1 MEIIEALDIFTGDRT
16 QGPAPPP
23 WRINVP
29 DIYGDAW
36 LHLVMGLV
44 LSADWPHATEHEV
57 FLEFD
62 AVNLAL
68 IKGREEIL
76 QNLAPDSLEEKQVV
90 HSLGVMSIIIR
101 NLVNNGVPGQPGIIS
116 IYLEYLDRLVR
127 QLRFDNFM
135 NKSRW
140 LTCSRGTTGA

>member
-1 MEIIEALDIFTGDRT
+1 MDIVEALDIFTGDRT
-16 QGPAPPP
+16 QGPAPPS
-23 WRINVP
+23 WKINVP

-62 AVNLAL
+62 AFYSAV

-76 QNLAPDSLEEKQVV
+76 QNLAPNSLEEKQVV
-90 HSLGVMSIIIR
+90 HSLGVMSIVIR
-101 NLVNNGVPGQPGIIS
+101 NLVNNGVPGQPDTTS

-127 QLRFDNFM
+127 N
-135 NKSRW
+135 
-140 LTCSRGTTGA
+140 TTPR